1 MRYNY
6 RYILFLFLVCA
17 AAACS
22 KDNYK
27 KPASVLKGRLM
38 YKGDSIGVERNQVP
52 LQLYQYG
59 FGKVGAINGNFSQE
73 GLYSFSLF
81 DGDYKLIIPNGQGP
95 FVWKE
100 LANGDPDSLSIS
112 LKGSQTVDLE
122 VTPYYMLRSAAFT
135 GGSGKVTANF
145 SVVKVIADPAV
156 AKDVERVTLYVNNTQ
171 FVSGADNIAKTD
183 LDGAAITD
191 PDHVTLNVTV
201 PASIP
206 AQNYAY
212 ARVGLK
218 IKDVEDMIFTPVTK
232 VTF

>member
-6 RYILFLFLVCA
+6 RYILLLFLVCT

-27 KPASVLKGRLM
+27 APASILKGRLM

-59 FGKVGAINGNFSQE
+59 FGKVGAINGDFSQE

-95 FVWKE
+95 FLWKTD
-100 LANGDPDSLSIS
+100 ANGNPDSLAVT
-112 LKGSQTVDLE
+112 LRGSQTLDLE
-122 VTPYYMLRSAAFT
+122 VTPYYMLRGATFT

-145 SVVKVIADPAV
+145 SVIKVIADPAV
-156 AKDVERVTLYVNNTQ
+156 AKDVERVTLYVNKTQ
-171 FVSGADNIAKTD
+171 FVSGADNIASTD
-183 LDGAAITD
+183 IAGADITD

-201 PASIP
+201 PATYP
-206 AQNYAY
+206 TQNYVY

-218 IKDVEDMIFTPVTK
+218 IAGVEDMIFTPVVK
-232 VTF
+232 VQY

>member
-6 RYILFLFLVCA
+6 RYILLLSLVCT

-27 KPASVLKGRLM
+27 APASILKGRLM

-59 FGKVGAINGNFSQE
+59 FGKVGAINGDFSQE

-95 FVWKE
+95 FLWKTD
-100 LANGDPDSLSIS
+100 ANGNPDSLAVT
-112 LKGSQTVDLE
+112 LRGSQTLDLE
-122 VTPYYMLRSAAFT
+122 VTPYYMLRGATFT
-135 GGSGKVTANF
+135 GGSGAVTANF
-145 SVVKVIADPAV
+145 SVIKVIADPAV
-156 AKDVERVTLYVNNTQ
+156 AKDVERVTLYINKTQ
-171 FVSGADNIAKTD
+171 FVSGADNIASTD
-183 LDGAAITD
+183 IAGADITD

-201 PASIP
+201 PATYP
-206 AQNYAY
+206 TQNYVY

-218 IKDVEDMIFTPVTK
+218 IAGVEDMIFTPVVK
-232 VTF
+232 VQY

>member
-6 RYILFLFLVCA
+6 RYILLLFLVCT

-27 KPASVLKGRLM
+27 APAAILKGRLM

-59 FGKVGAINGNFSQE
+59 FGKVGAINGDFSQE

-95 FVWKE
+95 FLWKTD
-100 LANGDPDSLSIS
+100 ANGNPDSLAVT
-112 LKGSQTVDLE
+112 LRGSQTLDLE
-122 VTPYYMLRSAAFT
+122 VTPYYMLRGATFT
-135 GGSGKVTANF
+135 GGSGAVTANF
-145 SVVKVIADPAV
+145 SVIKVIADPAV
-156 AKDVERVTLYVNNTQ
+156 AKDVERVTLYINKTQ
-171 FVSGADNIAKTD
+171 FVSGADNIASTD
-183 LDGAAITD
+183 IAGADITD

-201 PASIP
+201 PATYP
-206 AQNYAY
+206 TQNYVY

-218 IKDVEDMIFTPVTK
+218 IAGVEDMIFTPVVK
-232 VTF
+232 VQY

>member
-1 MRYNY
+1 M
-6 RYILFLFLVCA
+6 LFLVCA

-27 KPASVLKGRLM
+27 APASVLKGRLM

-95 FVWKE
+95 FVWKQ
-100 LANGDPDSLSIS
+100 LANGDPDSLSVS
-112 LKGSQTVDLE
+112 LKGSQTLDLE
-122 VTPYYMLRSAAFT
+122 VTPYYMLRNAAFT

-145 SVVKVIADPAV
+145 SVIKVIADPSV
-156 AKDVERVTLYVNNTQ
+156 AKDVERVTLYVNKTQ
-171 FVSGADNIAKTD
+171 FVSGADNIAATD
-183 LDGAAITD
+183 LDGAGITD
-191 PDHVTLNVTV
+191 PNHVTLDVTV
-201 PASIP
+201 PATLP
-206 AQNYAY
+206 AQNYVY

-218 IKDVEDMIFTPVTK
+218 IKDIEDMIFTPVTK
-232 VTF
+232 VQF

>member
-6 RYILFLFLVCA
+6 RYILLLFLVCT

-27 KPASVLKGRLM
+27 APASILKGRLM

-59 FGKVGAINGNFSQE
+59 FGKVGAINGDFSQE

-95 FVWKE
+95 FLWKTD
-100 LANGDPDSLSIS
+100 ANGNPDSLAVT
-112 LKGSQTVDLE
+112 LRGSQTLDLE
-122 VTPYYMLRSAAFT
+122 VTPYYMLRGATFT
-135 GGSGKVTANF
+135 GGSGAVTANF
-145 SVVKVIADPAV
+145 SVIKVIADPAV
-156 AKDVERVTLYVNNTQ
+156 AKDVERVTLYINKTQ
-171 FVSGADNIAKTD
+171 FVSGADNIASTD
-183 LDGAAITD
+183 IAGADITD

-201 PASIP
+201 PATYP
-206 AQNYAY
+206 TQNYVY

-218 IKDVEDMIFTPVTK
+218 IAGVEDMIFTPVVK
-232 VTF
+232 VQY

>member
-1 MRYNY
+1 MRYNF
-6 RYILFLFLVCA
+6 RYILLFLVCT

-27 KPASVLKGRLM
+27 APASVLKGRLM

-73 GLYSFSLF
+73 GLYSFELF

-95 FVWKE
+95 FIWKK
-100 LANGDPDSLSIS
+100 LANGDPDSISVS
-112 LKGSQTVDLE
+112 LKGGETLDLE
-122 VTPYYMLRSAAFT
+122 VTPYYMLRGAAFT
-135 GGSGKVTANF
+135 GGGGKVTSNF
-145 SVVKVIADPAV
+145 SVIKVIADPAV
-156 AKDVERVTLYVNNTQ
+156 AKDVERVTLYVNKSQ
-171 FVSGADNIAKTD
+171 FVSGADNIAATD
-183 LDGAAITD
+183 LAGSAITD

-201 PASIP
+201 PATLP
-206 AQNYAY
+206 AQNYVY

>member
-1 MRYNY
+1 
-6 RYILFLFLVCA
+6 LFLVCT

-27 KPASVLKGRLM
+27 APASILKGRLM

-59 FGKVGAINGNFSQE
+59 FGKVGAINGDFSQE

-95 FVWKE
+95 FLWKTD
-100 LANGDPDSLSIS
+100 ANGNPDSLAVT
-112 LKGSQTVDLE
+112 LRGSQTLDLE
-122 VTPYYMLRSAAFT
+122 VTPYYMLRGATFT

-145 SVVKVIADPAV
+145 SVIKVIADPAV
-156 AKDVERVTLYVNNTQ
+156 AKDVERVTLYVNKTQ
-171 FVSGADNIAKTD
+171 FVSGADNIASTD
-183 LDGAAITD
+183 IAGADITD

-201 PASIP
+201 PATYP
-206 AQNYAY
+206 TQNYVY

-218 IKDVEDMIFTPVTK
+218 IAGVEDMIFTPVVK
-232 VTF
+232 VQY

>member
-1 MRYNY
+1 
-6 RYILFLFLVCA
+6 LFLVCT

-27 KPASVLKGRLM
+27 APASILKGRLM

-59 FGKVGAINGNFSQE
+59 FGKVGAINGDFSQE

-95 FVWKE
+95 FLWKTD
-100 LANGDPDSLSIS
+100 ANGNPDSLAVT
-112 LKGSQTVDLE
+112 LRGSQTLDLE
-122 VTPYYMLRSAAFT
+122 VTPYYMLRGATFT
-135 GGSGKVTANF
+135 GGSGAVTANF
-145 SVVKVIADPAV
+145 SVIKVIADPAV
-156 AKDVERVTLYVNNTQ
+156 AKDVERVTLYINKTQ
-171 FVSGADNIAKTD
+171 FVSGADNIASTD
-183 LDGAAITD
+183 IAGADITD

-201 PASIP
+201 PATYP
-206 AQNYAY
+206 TQNYVY

-218 IKDVEDMIFTPVTK
+218 IAGVEDMIFTPVVK
-232 VTF
+232 VQY

>member
-1 MRYNY
+1 MKYNY
-6 RYILFLFLVCA
+6 RYILLSFLVCA

-27 KPASVLKGRLM
+27 APASILKGRLM
-38 YKGDSIGVERNQVP
+38 YKGDSIGVERNQVS

-95 FVWKE
+95 FLWKTD
-100 LANGDPDSLSIS
+100 ANGNPDSLSVV
-112 LKGSQTVDLE
+112 LRGDQTLDLE
-122 VTPYYMLRSAAFT
+122 VTPYYMLNGATIT
-135 GGSGKVTANF
+135 GGGGAVAANF
-145 SVVKVIADPAV
+145 SVEKVITDPAV
-156 AKDVERVTLYVNNTQ
+156 AKDVERVNLYINKTQ
-171 FVSGADNIAKTD
+171 FVSGADNIAKAEMA
-183 LDGAAITD
+183 GADITD
-191 PDHVTLNVTV
+191 PSHVSLNVTV
-201 PASIP
+201 PATYP
-206 AQNYAY
+206 AQNYVY

-232 VTF
+232 VQF

>member
-1 MRYNY
+1 MRYNH
-6 RYILFLFLVCA
+6 RYILLFLVCA

-27 KPASVLKGRLM
+27 APASILKGRLM

-95 FVWKE
+95 FLWKK
-100 LANGDPDSLSIS
+100 LANGDPDSLSVT
-112 LKGSQTVDLE
+112 LKGDQTLDLE
-122 VTPYYMLRSAAFT
+122 VTPYYMLRGAAFT
-135 GGSGKVTANF
+135 GGGGAVTANF
-145 SVVKVIADPAV
+145 SVVKVIDDPAV
-156 AKDVERVTLYVNNTQ
+156 AKDVERVTLYINKTQ
-171 FVSGADNIAKTD
+171 FVSDADNIGKTD
-183 LDGAAITD
+183 LAGADITD
-191 PDHVTLNVTV
+191 PDHVSLNVTV
-201 PASIP
+201 PDTYP
-206 AQNYAY
+206 AQNYVY

-218 IKDVEDMIFTPVTK
+218 IAGVEDMIFSSVTK
-232 VTF
+232 VQF